1 MGVPDTELSVAA
13 LFERLTDDRL
23 EAEGS
28 GAGALRSKQRQPIL
42 KPSVT
47 TYHSRQQSTA
57 KHLAHR
63 SQVARQALEH
73 AGAYDPHPVVRKI
86 ARWYIPGGPLYKRLA
101 PKAAR

>member
-47 TYHSRQQSTA
+47 TYHCTTTIHS
-57 KHLAHR
+57 LAPR
-63 SQVARQALEH
+63 TSEPGSM
-73 AGAYDPHPVVRKI
+73 AGA
-86 ARWYIPGGPLYKRLA
+86 
-101 PKAAR
+101 